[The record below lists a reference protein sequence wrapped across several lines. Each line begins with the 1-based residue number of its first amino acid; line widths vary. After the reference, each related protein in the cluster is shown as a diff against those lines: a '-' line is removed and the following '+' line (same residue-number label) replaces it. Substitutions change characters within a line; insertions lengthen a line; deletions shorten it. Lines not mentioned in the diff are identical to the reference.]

1 MSFASGYNAG
11 MNLTAQLRADSR
23 ARRQEERQATL
34 DERAE
39 KRAKVQDE
47 INDIKIKDTKNQI
60 ARQQKVRI
68 QESLNRAASKVAVAR
83 FNETVKK
90 LDPDDVEA
98 YADVYAE
105 HAPQVIDPDVRKT
118 FQNIHAV
125 HAANYKEREGTI
137 SYLRKE
143 AKRKDV
149 VKTLDEMDA
158 RGLSADP
165 STPEGMEKINGYK
178 RYDMVNKQIE
188 STGFTWDQTGI
199 QPTGY
204 TLSPEKMA
212 VAEQALQKLNSER
225 EEKKLKT
232 PTERQRIDAAT
243 RVKAVETQPLPIRL
257 EASFGG
263 LPMDQNQREGLA
275 DAMMGMD
282 LLEDSQRA
290 LEELG
295 VPTGKGVGYV
305 ASQIMRFA
313 QQDISVADFEAAVTR
328 LIPKLARGTFG
339 EVGVLTDVDI
349 EAYKKTVASLGQ
361 TKGANELVMAHTQA
375 LISKNLRKTLTLLSS
390 QGYDVSSPTFR
401 AQAEKLKRSPRKV
414 YRSRDAVGRYF
425 KTDLETGAINA
436 GDYVAIYDDKQKKVI
451 TQEVQPLETY
461 KPKGN

>member
-1 MSFASGYNAG
+1 MSFASGWNAG

-23 ARRQEERQATL
+23 ARRQEKRQATL

-47 INDIKIKDTKNQI
+47 ISSIQINETKNKI

-68 QESLNRAASKVAVAR
+68 QENLNRAASKIAVAR

-90 LDPDDVEA
+90 LDPDDVEG

-105 HAPQVIDPDVRKT
+105 YAPQVIDPNVRES

-149 VKTLDEMDA
+149 VKTLDE
-158 RGLSADP
+158 
-165 STPEGMEKINGYK
+165 INGYK

-212 VAEQALQKLNSER
+212 VAEQALQKLNKER

-243 RVKAVETQPLPIRL
+243 RVKAVEAQSLPVRL

-313 QQDISVADFEAAVTR
+313 QQDISVSDFEAAVTR

-425 KTDLETGAINA
+425 KTDLETGAINE
-436 GDYVAIYDDKQKKVI
+436 GDYVAIYDDEQKKVV
-451 TQEVQPLETY
+451 TREVQSLEAYT
-461 KPKGN
+461 KKGN